1 MRRTRVWRRVLGV
14 EHTVIE
20 SVDLETDGRGQEVLV
35 AQVRAKVSAA
45 RRCSRCQRRC
55 PGYDT
60 SPAARRWRGLDV
72 GTTQVFLQARTLRV
86 SCREHGVV
94 VAAVPW
100 ARPGSRFTTGFE
112 DTAAWLVC
120 HATLSVVA
128 VLLRVAWRSV
138 ADIVTRVVAD
148 RAAAVDRLAG
158 LRRIG
163 IDEISYR
170 KGRRYLLCVVDHD
183 TGRLVWA
190 GKNRTQETLNRF
202 FDDLGADRAGRL
214 THVSADGAQWIHDVV
229 AERAPAAVVCLDAF
243 HVVAWATE
251 ALDQVRRA
259 MVNRLR
265 AGGHHDEATA
275 LKGSRWAL
283 LKNPPNLTGPQRA
296 TLAGIAKANGGLYRA
311 YLLKEQLRAIFQA
324 VELAGRPSPAGRLD
338 RLGQAVPP
346 RTVRQ
351 ARQDHQ
357 EIPGP
362 DLERRRA
369 RPVQRPLRSHQHP
382 PTATHPPR
390 LRLPQPRR
398 TDRHGRPHPRR
409 PLPTTPRTIMK
420 RRTHRNVRRAG
431 KACCGAWWGMDR
443 RGQRRLRQDPRRA

>member
-1 MRRTRVWRRVLGV
+1 MRTTRVWRRVLGV

-20 SVDLETDGRGQEVLV
+20 SVELETDERGQELLV
-35 AQVRAKVSAA
+35 ARVRVKAGAA

-60 SPAARRWRGLDV
+60 SPAPRRWRGLDLS
-72 GTTQVFLQARTLRV
+72 TTQVYLEATTSRV

-100 ARPGSRFTTGFE
+100 ARPGSRFTAAFE

-120 HATLSVVA
+120 HATLAVVA
-128 VLLRVAWRSV
+128 MLLRVAWRSV
-138 ADIVTRVVAD
+138 ADIITRVVAD
-148 RAAAVDRLAG
+148 RAGKIDRRAG

-170 KGRRYLLCVVDHD
+170 KGQRYLLVVVDHD

-190 GKNRTQETLNRF
+190 GKNRNAATLNRF
-202 FDDLGADRAGRL
+202 FDDLGSERAGQL

-229 AERAPAAVVCLDAF
+229 AARAPAAVLCLDAF

-259 MVNRLR
+259 MVARLR
-265 AGGHHDEATA
+265 ANGHHDEATA
-275 LKGSRWAL
+275 LKASRWAL
-283 LKNPPNLTGPQRA
+283 LKNPPNLTGDQRT

-324 VELAGRPSPAGRLD
+324 VQLADARGLLGGWIAWAQRCRLEPFVKLAKTIKKYQTLILNAVEHGLSNARSEATNTHL
-338 RLGQAVPP
+338 RLL
-346 RTVRQ
+346 T
-351 ARQDHQ
+351 
-357 EIPGP
+357 
-362 DLERRRA
+362 RRA
-369 RPVQRPLRSHQHP
+369 YGYHSPDALIAMADLTRGGLCPALPGRS
-382 PTATHPPR
+382 
-390 LRLPQPRR
+390 
-398 TDRHGRPHPRR
+398 
-409 PLPTTPRTIMK
+409 
-420 RRTHRNVRRAG
+420 
-431 KACCGAWWGMDR
+431 
-443 RGQRRLRQDPRRA
+443 

>member
-1 MRRTRVWRRVLGV
+1 VLGV

-20 SVDLETDGRGQEVLV
+20 SVELETDGRGGELLV
-35 AQVRAKVSAA
+35 ARVRVKAGAA
-45 RRCSRCQRRC
+45 RRCSRCRRRC

-60 SPAARRWRGLDV
+60 SRDPRRWRGLDV
-72 GTTQVFLQARTLRV
+72 GTTPVYLQATTSRV

-100 ARPGSRFTTGFE
+100 ARPGSRFTTAFE

-120 HATLSVVA
+120 HAALSVVA

-148 RAAAVDRLAG
+148 RAGRIDRLAG

-170 KGRRYLLCVVDHD
+170 KGERYLLVIVDHD
-183 TGRLVWA
+183 SGRLVWA
-190 GKNRTQETLNRF
+190 GRNRTKETLGRF
-202 FDDLGADRAGRL
+202 FDDLGDARAAQL

-229 AERAPAAVVCLDAF
+229 AARAPAAVLCLDAF

-251 ALDQVRRA
+251 ALDQVRRG

-275 LKGSRWAL
+275 LKHTRWAL
-283 LKNPPNLTGPQRA
+283 LKNPPNLTGDQRT

-324 VELAGRPSPAGRLD
+324 EALGDARALLGGWIAWAQRCRLEPFVKLAKTIKNYRVLILNAVKHGLSNARSEATNTHLRL
-338 RLGQAVPP
+338 L
-346 RTVRQ
+346 T
-351 ARQDHQ
+351 
-357 EIPGP
+357 
-362 DLERRRA
+362 RRA
-369 RPVQRPLRSHQHP
+369 YGYHSPEALIAMADLTRGGLCP
-382 PTATHPPR
+382 
-390 LRLPQPRR
+390 
-398 TDRHGRPHPRR
+398 
-409 PLPTTPRTIMK
+409 PLPGRS
-420 RRTHRNVRRAG
+420 
-431 KACCGAWWGMDR
+431 
-443 RGQRRLRQDPRRA
+443 

>member
-1 MRRTRVWRRVLGV
+1 VLGV
-14 EHTVIE
+14 EQTVIE
-20 SVDLETDGRGQEVLV
+20 SVELETDGRGQEVLV
-35 AQVRAKVSAA
+35 ARVRVKAGAA
-45 RRCSRCQRRC
+45 RRCSRCRRRC

-60 SPAARRWRGLDV
+60 SRDPRRWRGLDL
-72 GTTQVFLQARTLRV
+72 GTTQVFLQATTSRV

-100 ARPGSRFTTGFE
+100 ARPGSRFTTAFE

-128 VLLRVAWRSV
+128 MLLRVAWRSV

-148 RAAAVDRLAG
+148 RAAATDRLAG

-190 GKNRTQETLNRF
+190 GKNRTQQTLGRF
-202 FDDLGADRAGRL
+202 FDDLGADRAAQL
-214 THVSADGAQWIHDVV
+214 THVSADGAGWIHDVV
-229 AERAPAAVVCLDAF
+229 AVRAPKAVVCLDAF

-251 ALDQVRRA
+251 ALDQVRRS

-283 LKNPPNLTGPQRA
+283 LKNPPNLTGNQRA

-324 VELAGRPSPAGRLD
+324 VELTDARALLGGWIAWARRCRLEPFVK
-338 RLGQAVPP
+338 LAKTIKKLPK
-346 RTVRQ
+346 T
-351 ARQDHQ
+351 
-357 EIPGP
+357 

-369 RPVQRPLRSHQHP
+369 RPVERPLRGHQHP
-382 PTATHPPR
+382 PAPTHPPR
-390 LRLPQPRR
+390 LWLPQPRS
-398 TDRHGRPHPRR
+398 TDRHGRTHPRR

-420 RRTHRNVRRAG
+420 RNPQ
-431 KACCGAWWGMDR
+431 K
-443 RGQRRLRQDPRRA
+443 RQ

>member
-1 MRRTRVWRRVLGV
+1 VLGV

-20 SVDLETDGRGQEVLV
+20 SVELESDGRGQEVLV
-35 AQVRAKVSAA
+35 ARVRVKAGAA

-60 SPAARRWRGLDV
+60 SRDPRRWRGLDL
-72 GTTQVFLQARTLRV
+72 GTTPVFLQAITTRV
-86 SCREHGVV
+86 SCPEHGVV

-100 ARPGSRFTTGFE
+100 ARPGSRFTTAFE

-148 RAAAVDRLAG
+148 RAARTDRLAG

-170 KGRRYLLCVVDHD
+170 KGQRYLLVVVDHD
-183 TGRLVWA
+183 SGRLVWA
-190 GKNRTQETLNRF
+190 GRNRNATTLHRF
-202 FDDLGADRAGRL
+202 FDDLGADRAGQL
-214 THVSADGAQWIHDVV
+214 THVSADGAQWIHDTV
-229 AERAPAAVVCLDAF
+229 AARSPGAVLCLDAF

-259 MVNRLR
+259 MIARLR

-283 LKNPPNLTGPQRA
+283 LKNPPNLTGHQRT
-296 TLAGIAKANGGLYRA
+296 TLAGIAQANGGLYRA

-324 VELAGRPSPAGRLD
+324 VALADARALLGGWIAWAQRCRLEPFVKLAKTIKKYRVLILNAVAHGLSNARTEATNTHLRLLTRRAYGYHSPEALIAMADLTRGGLCPPLPGRP
-338 RLGQAVPP
+338 
-346 RTVRQ
+346 
-351 ARQDHQ
+351 
-357 EIPGP
+357 
-362 DLERRRA
+362 
-369 RPVQRPLRSHQHP
+369 
-382 PTATHPPR
+382 
-390 LRLPQPRR
+390 
-398 TDRHGRPHPRR
+398 
-409 PLPTTPRTIMK
+409 
-420 RRTHRNVRRAG
+420 
-431 KACCGAWWGMDR
+431 
-443 RGQRRLRQDPRRA
+443 